1 MWRLFSQKALWLLA
15 LYILQPAEVVAE
27 VVCDPAHLSVIQHLS
42 QRASPPL
49 VRFITQH
56 NPTVL
61 LRNHLLQL
69 EAESSLQELLLV
81 QVGQDQQLYVTQR
94 NGSLLGLNPQ
104 TGAVLFAWQPEQL
117 SHLLP
122 PVSVQTQMQALP
134 QPGANR
140 SGAASV
146 LVIAMTGSLEGLL
159 VLQLGIQQLPQLS
172 WQQIAETTAP
182 SPSLGYPPSMQIAE
196 LAPSQWY
203 VLWGVAGE
211 LLFYRLESGELSA
224 RTVLTTSPEP
234 LSALGLVAEHRA
246 GVATMAYVGGASGRL
261 WRVNLAQALSGLES
275 SGTLIFQGEPQQSI
289 VLAPLALPLAS
300 PQHAPQLLV
309 VFTAEQRQQNRS
321 YVLGVRDS
329 WMDQPTSTTVITSE
343 QLLQQR
349 VTVEQFEFNV
359 LSEVGQLIN
368 GGLDWSRYAGWR
380 LALLEGHFVVEPLLM
395 LDKKLFLVARALDA
409 EQCLTS
415 AQHWLYGL
423 EVSEQQV
430 FNKAVFLAPEEP
442 IQGHL
447 ITLEEAPEL
456 SVKRKNQQHLSLCS
470 LSQCFTLG
478 LEPRLSGRQ
487 SWRVIR

>member
-27 VVCDPAHLSVIQHLS
+27 VACDPAHLSVIQHLS

-94 NGSLLGLNPQ
+94 NGSLLGLNLQ

-117 SHLLP
+117 NNLLP
-122 PVSVQTQMQALP
+122 PVLVQTKMQALP
-134 QPGANR
+134 QSSSRQSAT
-140 SGAASV
+140 AA
-146 LVIAMTGSLEGLL
+146 LVIAMTGSIEGLL
-159 VLQLGIQQLPQLS
+159 VLQLGSHQLPQLRWS
-172 WQQIAETTAP
+172 QVVETVAT
-182 SPSLGYPPSMQIAE
+182 SPSLGYSPSMQIAE
-196 LAPSQWY
+196 LAPNQWY

-211 LLFYRLESGELSA
+211 LLFYSLATGELNA
-224 RTVLTTSPEP
+224 RTVLSEESEP
-234 LSALGLVAEHRA
+234 LSALGLFAWHSAEI
-246 GVATMAYVGGASGRL
+246 ATMAYVGGASGRL
-261 WRVNLAQALSGLES
+261 WRVNLAQVLAGAATSAR
-275 SGTLIFQGEPQQSI
+275 LIFQGEPQQSI

-300 PQHAPQLLV
+300 SHHEPQLLV
-309 VFTAEQRQQNRS
+309 VFTAEHRQQNRS
-321 YVLGVRDS
+321 YVLGVRDGWLS
-329 WMDQPTSTTVITSE
+329 EHAGTAVVTSE
-343 QLLQQR
+343 QLLQQHIA
-349 VTVEQFEFNV
+349 VEQFEFNV
-359 LSEVGQLIN
+359 LNQMNQLIN
-368 GGLDWSRYAGWR
+368 GELDWQRYAGWR
-380 LALLEGHFVVEPLLM
+380 LALLERHFVVEPLLV
-395 LDKKLFLVARALDA
+395 LDKKLFLVARALDT

-456 SVKRKNQQHLSLCS
+456 SVKRKNHQHLSLCS
-470 LSQCFTLG
+470 LSQCFALG